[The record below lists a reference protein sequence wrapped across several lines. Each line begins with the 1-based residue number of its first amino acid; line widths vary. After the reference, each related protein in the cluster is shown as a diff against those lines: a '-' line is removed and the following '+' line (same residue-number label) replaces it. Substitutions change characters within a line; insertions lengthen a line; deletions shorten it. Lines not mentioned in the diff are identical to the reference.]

1 MPTFL
6 RLILYRLSEAWWE
19 TVSAYRCTKY
29 HITRA
34 VVMLVDA
41 HGPRSTPLHHRLQR
55 VAFIVDRTT
64 STRAEQRRERR
75 GMVIHGGVVFG
86 NTVGLR

>member
-1 MPTFL
+1 M
-6 RLILYRLSEAWWE
+6 
-19 TVSAYRCTKY
+19 SAYRCTMY

-55 VAFIVDRTT
+55 VAFSIVDRTT